1 MIFHTPICVAD
12 ATNCNYRRAESDIQL
27 AIPSTRCVCGMEVI
41 MKISTKGRYALRL
54 MLELASDNSGK
65 PVSIKDI
72 SKKQG
77 ISEKYLEQIISLL
90 NKAGM
95 VKSIRGAQG
104 GYILTKNPDEYT
116 VGMIF
121 RVTEGDLAP
130 VKCVSDG
137 ENCDRKETCIPAIL
151 YEKINDAV
159 NEVVD
164 TTTLEDLINWKMEK
178 KRG

>member
-1 MIFHTPICVAD
+1 
-12 ATNCNYRRAESDIQL
+12 
-27 AIPSTRCVCGMEVI
+27 

-54 MLELASDNSGK
+54 MLELAADNTGH
-65 PVSIKDI
+65 PRSIKEI
-72 SKKQG
+72 SQSQG

-104 GYILTKNPDEYT
+104 GYVLTMKPEEYT

-130 VKCVSDG
+130 VKCVSG
-137 ENCDRKETCIPAIL
+137 EEACDRKANCIPAML

-159 NEVVD
+159 KNVVD
-164 TTTLEDLINWKMEK
+164 TTTLEDLLSWQADNN
-178 KRG
+178 

>member
-1 MIFHTPICVAD
+1 
-12 ATNCNYRRAESDIQL
+12 
-27 AIPSTRCVCGMEVI
+27 

-54 MLELASDNSGK
+54 MLDLASDNSGHPK
-65 PVSIKDI
+65 SIKDI
-72 SKKQG
+72 SVSQG
-77 ISEKYLEQIISLL
+77 ISEKYLEQIISML

-104 GYILTKNPDEYT
+104 GYILTKEPKDYT

-130 VKCVSDG
+130 VKCVG
-137 ENCDRKETCIPAIL
+137 EGEEACERKAGCVSALL

-159 NEVVD
+159 NNVVD
-164 TTTLEDLINWKMEK
+164 TTTLEDLVNWQAGIK
-178 KRG
+178 K

>member
-1 MIFHTPICVAD
+1 
-12 ATNCNYRRAESDIQL
+12 
-27 AIPSTRCVCGMEVI
+27 

-54 MLELASDNSGK
+54 MLELASDNTGH
-65 PVSIKDI
+65 PRSIKEI
-72 SKKQG
+72 SHSQG

-104 GYILTKNPDEYT
+104 GYVLTMKPEEYT

-130 VKCVSDG
+130 VKCVNG
-137 ENCDRKETCIPAIL
+137 EEACARKANCIPAML

-159 NEVVD
+159 NNVVD
-164 TTTLEDLINWKMEK
+164 TTTLEDLMSWQSDNK
-178 KRG
+178 